1 MRLINLMA
9 KIKDTIDTNKID
21 IKKLFE
27 KYDKNNKG
35 KLSIKEFVNLF
46 KELNVQKLDGKDIEY
61 LLICLDTNKDGEL
74 LYKEFLALLE

>member
-1 MRLINLMA
+1 MA

-21 IKKLFE
+21 IKNLFIE
-27 KYDKNNKG
+27 YDKNNEG
-35 KLSIKEFVNLF
+35 KLSIEEFINLF
-46 KELNVQKLDGKDIEY
+46 TELNVPGLKKDDIEY